1 MVISTRTRPNR
12 AEVAASLTI
21 RDHLNT
27 FFYYRKIAATVFLAI
42 AALGIVISLIL
53 PMPYRAQST
62 LLVLFAGYYDQ
73 SNDVRAPPIVPA
85 VGQLVS
91 VEAQIL
97 GSPEL
102 HRQVVRAELGPGADA
117 REFDKKLLDFQNRFH
132 IEQNDLAN
140 TINLSYYDGDPQRA
154 AQVLTVLLSKYFQ
167 QRANIFTSGRAAML
181 AGQRDEVRARLDKAN
196 ADLLAFQKA
205 HGIVNINDQISRAV
219 ALENLLVQRQME
231 NDAALAQ
238 DRGGLAALRAATQ
251 DVRPE
256 IILFT
261 DNAEIVHALATM
273 QVTLV
278 QLESRR
284 SDLASRYMASSPF
297 VQQLDKQIADLRANI
312 AQEKRQL
319 TNVTRYGHN
328 SYYDT
333 VQDRLAGLLT
343 NISGEV
349 ARHKA
354 LAEQVDESRTRAQNL
369 IAVSDKLRQMQADRD
384 LLADN
389 FRERARQV
397 EQADV
402 QQQQASQV
410 NSTNVRVIQA
420 PLPPTRRSVSTSLM
434 MAAAIVIALL
444 VATLTVLLLA
454 SLRETFLSPE
464 QAERSL
470 LLPVLSAPIITSRRA
485 ATRRRGAAQ
494 PDDKPHE
501 NPEQAPGKLN
511 ARVAHKVYGRL
522 ASVIHGSSDAAS
534 KAVMVLA
541 PSKDEGAHRVIKG
554 VAVELERRAT
564 RPVLILDMSGLPGT
578 LTYGQVADGQELIDW
593 PDVESGG
600 GVPRVAKAEAVP
612 DIDLHQVAQHNI
624 VIARPREGA
633 VMFSWEHAAALF
645 DALRKDHEYVLVH
658 APAAAQSF
666 YGIENASL
674 VDAVVLVLR
683 AEVTRKPLV
692 QGLKQQVL
700 DDGGKI
706 VGIAMTYRRAYIPAI
721 FYRFFLNS

>member
-27 FFYYRKIAATVFLAI
+27 FFYYRKLAATVFLAV
-42 AALGIVISLIL
+42 AALGLLVSLIL

-102 HRQVVRAELGPGADA
+102 HRQVVKEELGSGASA
-117 REFDKKLLDFQNRFH
+117 REFDKKLQDFERRFH

-140 TINLSYYDGDPQRA
+140 TINLSYYDANPKRA
-154 AQVLTVLLSKYFQ
+154 AQVLSLLLDKYFQ
-167 QRANIFTSGRAAML
+167 QRARIFTSGRAAML
-181 AGQRDEVRARLDKAN
+181 TGQRDEVRARLDKAN
-196 ADLLAFQKA
+196 ANLLAFQKA

-231 NDAALAQ
+231 NNAALAQ

-251 DVRPE
+251 GVRPE
-256 IILFT
+256 IMLFT
-261 DNAEIVHALATM
+261 DNSEAARALAAM
-273 QVTLV
+273 QASLV

-297 VQQLDKQIADLRANI
+297 VQQLDKQIADMRTNI
-312 AQEKRQL
+312 AQEKKQL
-319 TNVTRYGHN
+319 ANVTRYGHN

-333 VQDRLAGLLT
+333 VQDRLAGLMT

-349 ARHKA
+349 ARQKE
-354 LAEQVDESRTRAQNL
+354 LAQQVGETRMRSQNL
-369 IAVSDKLRQMQADRD
+369 IAVSDTLRQMQADRD
-384 LLADN
+384 LLADS

-397 EQADV
+397 EQADI
-402 QQQQASQV
+402 QQEQASQV

-434 MAAAIVIALL
+434 IAASIVIALL
-444 VATLTVLLLA
+444 VAALAVLLLA

-470 LLPVLSAPIITSRRA
+470 LLPVLSAPIIMLSRA
-485 ATRRRGAAQ
+485 AIRWRGAAQ
-494 PDDKPHE
+494 P
-501 NPEQAPGKLN
+501 GKLQE
-511 ARVAHKVYGRL
+511 AAESAASKLTALVAHKAYGRL

-534 KAVMVLA
+534 KVVMVLA
-541 PSKDEGAHRVIKG
+541 PGKDEGAHRVIKG
-554 VAVELERRAT
+554 VAVELERRSA
-564 RPVLILDMSGLPGT
+564 RPVLILDMSGLPDIG
-578 LTYGQVADGQELIDW
+578 TYGRVADAQAPIDW
-593 PDVESGG
+593 QDVEPGGGAPHAARAESVPDV
-600 GVPRVAKAEAVP
+600 
-612 DIDLHQVAQHNI
+612 DFHQVAQHNI
-624 VIARPREGA
+624 VIARPRQGA
-633 VMFSWEHAAALF
+633 VMCSWEHTATLF
-645 DALRKDHEYVLVH
+645 DALRRDHEYVLVH
-658 APAAAQSF
+658 APATTQSF
-666 YGIENASL
+666 YGIEHAAL
-674 VDAVVLVLR
+674 VDAVVLVVR

-692 QGLKQQVL
+692 QSLKQQVL
-700 DDGGKI
+700 DDDGKI
-706 VGIAMTYRRAYIPAI
+706 VGIAMTYRRAYIPAF
-721 FYRFFLNS
+721 FYRFFLNR

>member
-1 MVISTRTRPNR
+1 MVISTRARPNR

-27 FFYYRKIAATVFLAI
+27 FFYYRKIAAMVFLAI

-102 HRQVVRAELGPGADA
+102 HRQVIQAELGPDA
-117 REFDKKLLDFQNRFH
+117 GKREFDKTLQDFQSRFH

-140 TINLSYYDGDPQRA
+140 TINLSYYDGDPKRA
-154 AQVLTVLLSKYFQ
+154 AHVLSVLLSKYFQ

-205 HGIVNINDQISRAV
+205 HGVVNINDQISRAV

-231 NDAALAQ
+231 NNAALAQ

-251 DVRPE
+251 DVRPD
-256 IILFT
+256 IMLFT
-261 DNAEIVHALATM
+261 DNSEIVRALAAM
-273 QVTLV
+273 QATLV

-319 TNVTRYGHN
+319 SNVTRYGHN

-349 ARHKA
+349 ARQKE
-354 LAEQVDESRTRAQNL
+354 LAEQVGEAHKRSQNL

-384 LLADN
+384 LLADS

-397 EQADV
+397 ELADI
-402 QQQQASQV
+402 QQEQASQV

-420 PLPPTRRSVSTSLM
+420 PMPPTRRSVSTSLM
-434 MAAAIVIALL
+434 MAASIVIALL
-444 VATLTVLLLA
+444 VAALTVLLLA

-470 LLPVLSAPIITSRRA
+470 LLPVLSAPIIALRRA
-485 ATRRRGAAQ
+485 AARLRGAAQ
-494 PDDKPHE
+494 PDKPQE
-501 NPEQAPGKLN
+501 PAEPAPGKLN
-511 ARVAHKVYGRL
+511 ARVAHKAYGRL
-522 ASVIHGSSDAAS
+522 ASVIHGSSEAAS
-534 KAVMVLA
+534 KVVMVLA

-554 VAVELERRAT
+554 AAIELERRSA
-564 RPVLILDMSGLPGT
+564 RPVLILDMSGLPGAA
-578 LTYGQVADGQELIDW
+578 TYGQAADEQELIDW
-593 PDVESGG
+593 PDVESGS
-600 GVPRVAKAEAVP
+600 GVPHAAQAEAVP
-612 DIDLHQVAQHNI
+612 DLDFRQVAQHGI

-658 APAAAQSF
+658 APATTQSF

-674 VDAVVLVLR
+674 VDAVLLVLR
-683 AEVTRKPLV
+683 AEVTRKPLM
-692 QGLKQQVL
+692 QSLKQQVL
-700 DDGGKI
+700 DDGGNI
-706 VGIAMTYRRAYIPAI
+706 VGIAMTYRRAYIPAF

>member
-12 AEVAASLTI
+12 AEVAANLTI

-27 FFYYRKIAATVFLAI
+27 FFYYRKIAVTVFLAI

-102 HRQVVRAELGPGADA
+102 HRQVVQAELGPDAGAQ
-117 REFDKKLLDFQNRFH
+117 EFDKKLLDFQHHFH

-140 TINLSYYDGDPQRA
+140 TINLSYYDGDPKRA
-154 AQVLTVLLSKYFQ
+154 AQVLSVLLDKYFQ
-167 QRANIFTSGRAAML
+167 QRAAIFTSGRASML

-205 HGIVNINDQISRAV
+205 HGVVNINDQIARAV

-231 NDAALAQ
+231 NNAALAQ
-238 DRGGLAALRAATQ
+238 DQGGLAALRAATQ
-251 DVRPE
+251 DVRPD
-256 IILFT
+256 IMLFT
-261 DNAEIVHALATM
+261 DNSEVARALAAM
-273 QVTLV
+273 QASLV

-297 VQQLDKQIADLRANI
+297 VQQLDKQIADLRNNI

-319 TNVTRYGHN
+319 ANVTRYGHN

-349 ARHKA
+349 ARQKE
-354 LAEQVDESRTRAQNL
+354 LAQQVGQARTRSQDL

-397 EQADV
+397 EQATI
-402 QQQQASQV
+402 QQEQASQV

-420 PLPPTRRSVSTSLM
+420 PMPPTRRSVSTSLM
-434 MAAAIVIALL
+434 MAASIVIALL
-444 VATLTVLLLA
+444 VAALAVLLLA

-470 LLPVLSAPIITSRRA
+470 LLPVLSAPIIMLRRA
-485 ATRRRGAAQ
+485 ATRRLGAVR
-494 PDDKPHE
+494 PDKPLE
-501 NPEQAPGKLN
+501 LPGPAPGKLN
-511 ARVAHKVYGRL
+511 ARVAHKAYGRL
-522 ASVIHGSSDAAS
+522 ASAIHGSSEAAS

-541 PSKDEGAHRVIKG
+541 PSKDEGAYRVIKG
-554 VAVELERRAT
+554 AAVELERRAT
-564 RPVLILDMSGLPGT
+564 RPVLILDMSGLPGAA
-578 LTYGQVADGQELIDW
+578 TYGQAADEQELIDW

-600 GVPRVAKAEAVP
+600 GVPRAAQTEVVP
-612 DIDLHQVAQHNI
+612 DIDFHQVAQHNI

-633 VMFSWEHAAALF
+633 VMFSWEQAAALF

-658 APAAAQSF
+658 APATTQSF

-674 VDAVVLVLR
+674 VDAVVLVVR

-706 VGIAMTYRRAYIPAI
+706 AGIAMTYRRAYIPAF

>member
-27 FFYYRKIAATVFLAI
+27 FFYYRKIAATVFLAV
-42 AALGIVISLIL
+42 AALGLLISLIL

-102 HRQVVRAELGPGADA
+102 HRQVVKEELGPDA
-117 REFDKKLLDFQNRFH
+117 SAGEFDKRLQDFEHRFH

-140 TINLSYYDGDPQRA
+140 TINLSYYDADPKQA
-154 AQVLTVLLSKYFQ
+154 AQVLSLLLDKYFQ
-167 QRANIFTSGRAAML
+167 QRANIFTSGRASML
-181 AGQRDEVRARLDKAN
+181 MGQRDEVRARLDKAN

-205 HGIVNINDQISRAV
+205 HGVVNINDQISRAV

-231 NDAALAQ
+231 NNAALAQ

-256 IILFT
+256 IMLFT
-261 DNAEIVHALATM
+261 DNSESARALAAM
-273 QVTLV
+273 QTTLV

-297 VQQLDKQIADLRANI
+297 VQQLDKQIADLRTNI
-312 AQEKRQL
+312 AQEKKQL
-319 TNVTRYGHN
+319 ANVTRYGHN

-349 ARHKA
+349 ARQKE
-354 LAEQVDESRTRAQNL
+354 LAQQVDEARTRSQNL
-369 IAVSDKLRQMQADRD
+369 IAVSDTLRQMQADRD
-384 LLADN
+384 LLADS

-397 EQADV
+397 EQARI
-402 QQQQASQV
+402 QQEQASQV

-420 PLPPTRRSVSTSLM
+420 PLPPMRRSVSTSLM
-434 MAAAIVIALL
+434 MAASIVIALL
-444 VATLTVLLLA
+444 VAALTVLLLA

-470 LLPVLSAPIITSRRA
+470 LLPVLSAPIIMLRRA
-485 ATRRRGAAQ
+485 ATRWRGAAQ
-494 PDDKPHE
+494 PDKPQDGAE
-501 NPEQAPGKLN
+501 PGGKLT
-511 ARVAHKVYGRL
+511 ARVAHKAYGRL
-522 ASVIHGSSDAAS
+522 ASVIHGSSEAAS
-534 KAVMVLA
+534 KVVMVLA
-541 PSKDEGAHRVIKG
+541 PGKDEGAHRVIKG
-554 VAVELERRAT
+554 AAIELERRAS
-564 RPVLILDMSGLPGT
+564 RPVLILDMSGLPGAA
-578 LTYGQVADGQELIDW
+578 TYGLAAEGQALIDW
-593 PDVESGG
+593 QDVESGG
-600 GVPRVAKAEAVP
+600 GVPRAVQAESVP
-612 DIDLHQVAQHNI
+612 DIDFHQVAQHGI

-658 APAAAQSF
+658 APATTQSF

-674 VDAVVLVLR
+674 VDAVVLVVR

-706 VGIAMTYRRAYIPAI
+706 AGIAMTYRRAYIPAF
-721 FYRFFLNS
+721 FYRFFLNR